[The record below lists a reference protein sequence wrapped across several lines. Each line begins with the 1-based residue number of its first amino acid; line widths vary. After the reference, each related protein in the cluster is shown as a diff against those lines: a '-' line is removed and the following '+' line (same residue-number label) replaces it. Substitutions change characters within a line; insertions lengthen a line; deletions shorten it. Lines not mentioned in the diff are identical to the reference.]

1 MWIGEIVSRKW
12 KDVGIRPDG
21 QARIKIAALD
31 TKGKYKR
38 FAFVT
43 KQTVDWLKQFRPI
56 LVNGNAKECIDYD
69 SVVFN
74 LFLEPRSLIISACK
88 PTKLRGRVMQECGSE
103 LILPAN
109 VVGCVQL

>member
-12 KDVGIRPDG
+12 KDVVIRPDG
-21 QARIKIAALD
+21 HARIKIAALD

-74 LFLEPRSLIISACK
+74 LL
-88 PTKLRGRVMQECGSE
+88 TKLRGRVMQECGSE